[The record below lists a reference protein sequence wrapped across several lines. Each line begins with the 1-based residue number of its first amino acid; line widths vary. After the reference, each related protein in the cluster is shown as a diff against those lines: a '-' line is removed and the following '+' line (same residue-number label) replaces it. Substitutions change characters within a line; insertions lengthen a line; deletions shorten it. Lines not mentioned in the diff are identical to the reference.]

1 MTKKIKLIPK
11 VKPLIGDTITPVTA
25 YLAIRSENSF
35 LLESVVG
42 GEQVARFSVIGLD
55 PFCIFKSHHGEHIV
69 TREGKSEIVQGN
81 PISILEELVY
91 SYDVEEK
98 EQFSFFMG
106 GAVGFFSWEAI
117 SCIENIR
124 FSNRD
129 TLEVPFIHYLF
140 PRTFIV
146 FDHAQ
151 RLCHLITLAEKHQ
164 EKEAAQRLKDV
175 EKKLQSIRQATWIEQ
190 CDFSDK
196 DLFKNIHSNYQ
207 KDAFF
212 SDVDRVKKHIIEG
225 EVFQL
230 VLSQRFSIE
239 SGKDPFDVYRHLRV
253 LNPSP
258 YMFYF
263 EFEGY
268 SMVGSSPEILSRV
281 ENKSVL
287 VRPIAG
293 TRPRIKGQEQ
303 VLMDELFKDEKE
315 KAEHIML
322 VDLGRNDL
330 GRVCEYHS
338 IQVKDLMTI
347 EMYSHVMHMVTQVE
361 GQLKEG
367 KTAFDVFK
375 ATFPAGTLSGAPKIR
390 AIQLIEEIESDKR
403 GPYGG
408 ALGYFDFSGNMDL
421 CIIIRTIIASK
432 GQLTV
437 QAGAGI
443 VLDSDPLSEFEETKN
458 KAKGMIEACL

>member
-1 MTKKIKLIPK
+1 MSKTIKLIPK
-11 VKPLIGDTITPVTA
+11 FKQLIGDTITPVTA
-25 YLAIRSENSF
+25 YLALRDTDTF

-42 GEQVARFSVIGLD
+42 GDQVARFSVIGLD
-55 PFCIFKSHHGEHIV
+55 PFCTFKSHHGKHVV
-69 TREGKSEIVQGN
+69 TREGRSETIKGN
-81 PISILEELVY
+81 PISILEDLVY
-91 SYDVEEK
+91 SYDVEGK
-98 EQFSFFMG
+98 DQFSFFMG
-106 GAVGFFSWEAI
+106 GAVGFFSWESI
-117 SCIENIR
+117 GCIENIS
-124 FSNRD
+124 FSNKD
-129 TLEVPFIHYLF
+129 ILDVPFIHYLF
-140 PRTFIV
+140 PRTFVI

-151 RLCHLITLAEKHQ
+151 RLCHLITLAEKNQ
-164 EKEAAQRLKDV
+164 EKEAAQRLEEV
-175 EKKLQSIRQATWIEQ
+175 EKKLQAITPSKWIEQ
-190 CDFSDK
+190 NDFSDT
-196 DLFKNIHSNYQ
+196 DLFEAVQSNYQ
-207 KDAFF
+207 KESFL
-212 SDVDRVKKHIIEG
+212 SDVERVKQHIVEG
-225 EVFQL
+225 DVFQL

-239 SGKDPFDVYRHLRV
+239 SKKDPFDVYRHLRV

-258 YMFYF
+258 YMFFF
-263 EFEGY
+263 EFEDY

-281 ENKSVL
+281 ENKSVF

-303 VLMDELFKDEKE
+303 ALMDELFKDEKE

-330 GRVCEYHS
+330 GRVCDYHS

-361 GQLKEG
+361 GQLKDG

-390 AIQLIEEIESDKR
+390 AVELIESIEFDKR

-421 CIIIRTIIASK
+421 CIIIRTIIAAK
-432 GQLTV
+432 GQLTI

-443 VLDSDPLSEFEETKN
+443 VADSDPLSEFEETKI